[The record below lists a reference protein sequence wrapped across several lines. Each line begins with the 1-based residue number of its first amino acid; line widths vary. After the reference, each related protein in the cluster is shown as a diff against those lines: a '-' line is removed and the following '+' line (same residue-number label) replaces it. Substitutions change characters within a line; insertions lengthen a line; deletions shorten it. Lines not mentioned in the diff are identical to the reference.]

1 MAKKKKVIYFEVVD
15 PADIFAEGDNVDDLL
30 PIPFSSIPSDVVENI
45 PSQFL
50 YNIRAVNKDGRLRKL
65 TFVYARE
72 STEEDME
79 DYGESVFF
87 ELGDNKFWLD
97 TAYGI

>member
-1 MAKKKKVIYFEVVD
+1 MNK
-15 PADIFAEGDNVDDLL
+15 EG
-30 PIPFSSIPSDVVENI
+30 
-45 PSQFL
+45 Q
-50 YNIRAVNKDGRLRKL
+50 LRKL
-65 TFVYARE
+65 TFIYARE